1 MASKLSNTF
10 ILYCHR
16 QIVINLFCHV
26 DNLFMVATIPSYHA
40 GLDPPCRKLK
50 IFLCLSFPGSKFSH
64 EYEENS
70 KMQILDLEISLGG
83 IHRHWVYSP
92 VSKRDIL
99 SYNLTPTNFLL
110 THGSFTYEYTN
121 DNKLHFLDLQV
132 N

>member
-16 QIVINLFCHV
+16 QIVINLFCYV

-70 KMQILDLEISLGG
+70 KMQILD
-83 IHRHWVYSP
+83 
-92 VSKRDIL
+92 
-99 SYNLTPTNFLL
+99 
-110 THGSFTYEYTN
+110 
-121 DNKLHFLDLQV
+121 
-132 N
+132 